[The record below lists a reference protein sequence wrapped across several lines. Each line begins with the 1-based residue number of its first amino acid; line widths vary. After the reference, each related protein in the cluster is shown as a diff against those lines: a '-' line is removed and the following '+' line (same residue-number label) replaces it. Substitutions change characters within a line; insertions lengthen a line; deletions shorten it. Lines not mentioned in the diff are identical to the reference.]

1 MQNPEREQR
10 GALAAAPQVCA
21 GMSSPGGAGSAFPL
35 HVLVWNNDYRR
46 LDEELQDQVTGGSG
60 AAGAAAGP
68 KRGFATVRGSVP
80 LARCC
85 AREKRPGGTARSVRW
100 A

>member
-1 MQNPEREQR
+1 M
-10 GALAAAPQVCA
+10 AAPPQVCA
-21 GMSSPGGAGSAFPL
+21 GMSSPGEASSAFPL

-46 LDEELQDQVTGGSG
+46 LDEELQDQVTGGLG
-60 AAGAAAGP
+60 PEGDAGVPAGP
-68 KRGFATVRGSVP
+68 ERACATARGLVV

-85 AREKRPGGTARSVRW
+85 TREKHPDGTARSVRW

>member
-1 MQNPEREQR
+1 
-10 GALAAAPQVCA
+10 
-21 GMSSPGGAGSAFPL
+21 MSSPGEASSAFPL

-46 LDEELQDQVTGGSG
+46 LDEELQDQVTGGLGPEG
-60 AAGAAAGP
+60 AAGGPAGP
-68 KRGFATVRGSVP
+68 KTACATVQGLVV

-85 AREKRPGGTARSVRW
+85 TREKHPGGTARSVRW